1 MSFLSVVLTKDF
13 ISVMA
18 DGMVSK
24 LEDDKLTELKSD
36 YKKFKKI
43 SQYQFVTFT
52 GALRIFENIIRKYSY
67 KESPYDLEIVANEI
81 KQLLLQEI
89 RDNKLVGQ
97 VVVGGIQSGDIIAYA
112 ITSDN
117 QINRLYKPTGS
128 ELAQLY
134 LTSEYIDPKIK
145 EDIPS
150 LFIDFCKKTNNIEES
165 QILLNRIVA
174 DNDPTVNNE
183 IQRLLIEL

>member
-52 GALRIFENIIRKYSY
+52 GAVRIFENIIRKYSY

-89 RDNKLVGQ
+89 RDNKLAGQ